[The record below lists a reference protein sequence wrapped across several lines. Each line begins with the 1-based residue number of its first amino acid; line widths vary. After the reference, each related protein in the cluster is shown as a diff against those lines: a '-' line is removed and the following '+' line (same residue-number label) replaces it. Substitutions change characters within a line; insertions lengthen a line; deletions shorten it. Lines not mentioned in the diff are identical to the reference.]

1 MRAIHAHHTWGSR
14 RRSCA
19 RPGCSATSAVD
30 GHGTRRCHS
39 RQQCRHHSR
48 PGPSLLRS
56 CSRRRSSCG
65 AKSPAIRARCATL
78 GPCVGQAQRC
88 DRVALQSRA
97 AGRHA
102 GWSRTSSGVGRIYG
116 GRLSSA
122 EPLSRPQTACHVLPA
137 GQRSATQR
145 VEACQPAAAGHG
157 SDAGAPRWRVR
168 RRVGARTSRSGRAG
182 RPESP
187 ARCRAGACRPPWPT
201 PWRQAALAA
210 GGPSALAES
219 LRGREHRCRERVL
232 AGMLHAILRGSSCPT
247 P

>member
-1 MRAIHAHHTWGSR
+1 MRLAACVQQRPAACGPGSVA
-14 RRSCA
+14 CTA
-19 RPGCSATSAVD
+19 R
-30 GHGTRRCHS
+30 
-39 RQQCRHHSR
+39 
-48 PGPSLLRS
+48 
-56 CSRRRSSCG
+56 
-65 AKSPAIRARCATL
+65 
-78 GPCVGQAQRC
+78 

-97 AGRHA
+97 TGRHA

-157 SDAGAPRWRVR
+157 SDTGAPRWRVR
-168 RRVGARTSRSGRAG
+168 RRAGARTSRSGRAG

-187 ARCRAGACRPPWPT
+187 TWCRVGACRPPWPT

-210 GGPSALAES
+210 RTPGDSLSFQLEARARAQVQRTGSCGYATCHPTRRQPPDTVGMRLTASNPPAGALAPSETTPTGHRSPLADTNCPS
-219 LRGREHRCRERVL
+219 LG
-232 AGMLHAILRGSSCPT
+232 GS
-247 P
+247 